1 MDAGAEGSRGASG
14 ASGLVYFRGGE
25 NRGCGTRAVM
35 GGQGLLSVTP
45 SRVGY
50 RAAQT
55 EEEGA
60 QETHVHVRVP

>member
-1 MDAGAEGSRGASG
+1 MDAGAEGNGCLRCLWAGVLQGEGGRG
-14 ASGLVYFRGGE
+14 R
-25 NRGCGTRAVM
+25 GTRAVM
-35 GGQGLLSVTP
+35 RGQVLLSITP